1 MDLAAAVKKYLEIT
15 GGFDRPL
22 HLSRFGLSRVDTEK
36 TFSAWDE
43 DYQISRYLQFSHSS
57 DEVLASVPSALRV
70 FVINGHESTH
80 VSFRA
85 DIRRLLLLA

>member
-1 MDLAAAVKKYLEIT
+1 MDLAAAVKKYLELA

-22 HLSRFGLSRVDTEK
+22 PLSCFGLSHADTER

-43 DYQISRYLQFSHSS
+43 DYQISRYLLFSRAP
-57 DEVLASVPSALRV
+57 DEAPETVPVDWRV
-70 FVINGHESTH
+70 FAINGHESTH

-85 DIRRLLLLA
+85 DIRRLLPLS